1 MAKISKKDFIAALKT
16 MTLVEINDLVE
27 ALKEEFG
34 VDPSA
39 VAVAGPAQAGAPAAE
54 EKSAFNV
61 ILKSF
66 GENKIN
72 VIKVV
77 RTATGLGLAEAKTL
91 VETANSTIK
100 EGLNK
105 DDANKLK
112 QELEAAGAKVELQ

>member
-1 MAKISKKDFIAALKT
+1 MAKISKKDFISALKT